1 VGKQGGRYSDAEQP
15 CGLKIKD
22 KLELARLLT
31 GKFGS
36 VTHQPAGIDHHAL
49 AIDYRDSVMRS
60 SRGNLYPK
68 AGVNRTPGSRGNRHY
83 QKSLHEDLPIH
94 PENASDDDA
103 CDKQIE
109 KVRVFCEFDN
119 GFLDLRR
126 QQLVVGKR

>member
-1 VGKQGGRYSDAEQP
+1 
-15 CGLKIKD
+15 
-22 KLELARLLT
+22 
-31 GKFGS
+31 
-36 VTHQPAGIDHHAL
+36 
-49 AIDYRDSVMRS
+49 MRS

-68 AGVNRTPGSRGNRHY
+68 AGVNRTRESRGKRHEDF
-83 QKSLHEDLPIH
+83 QDSLHEDLPVH

-119 GFLDLRR
+119 GLLDLRR